1 MNNNPNQYEHERNKY
16 KKLSKIIELQK
27 ETNINL
33 QKGTNMT
40 YELRMGLQYSRGDL

>member
-27 ETNINL
+27 EP
-33 QKGTNMT
+33 NMK
-40 YELRMGLQYSRGDL
+40 YEMYD